1 MPFWGTTKVEN
12 HPHPSL
18 PVKEEAIMT
27 LHPDV
32 LTVRGRD
39 KGKGHFHING
49 HARLKHNGA

>member
-1 MPFWGTTKVEN
+1 MPEWGTVEDEN

-39 KGKGHFHING
+39 KGKGHFLING